1 MKFDSTYEVKFKN
14 ILELSN
20 KMMSIQK
27 LFRPN
32 CKEILEHKDSWALSM
47 DEILKEEAL
56 FTEFS
61 SSKLKMGRFS
71 IKFLKTKLN
80 LQGIGQKKQS
90 LNLLST
96 FHKIFGFS

>member
-1 MKFDSTYEVKFKN
+1 MKMYTTYDVKFKN

-27 LFRPN
+27 LFRPD
-32 CKEILEHKDSWALSM
+32 CKEILEHKDSWALSK
-47 DEILKEEAL
+47 DDILKEEDL

-61 SSKLKMGRFS
+61 SSKSKMGSFS

-80 LQGIGQKKQS
+80 IEGIGQKKQS
-90 LNLLST
+90 SSILSIIY
-96 FHKIFGFS
+96 KMFGFS